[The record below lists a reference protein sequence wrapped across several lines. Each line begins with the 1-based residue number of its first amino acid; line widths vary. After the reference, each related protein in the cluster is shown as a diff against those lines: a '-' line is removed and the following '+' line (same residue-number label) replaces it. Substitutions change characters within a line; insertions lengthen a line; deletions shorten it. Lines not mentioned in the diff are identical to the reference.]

1 MAEKLSNVIGAPF
14 DRYILDQLYIRA
26 ARNSTVQ
33 RSNEE
38 VLFLANKT
46 GWARLISSVNIV
58 AGPQTQTTGN
68 AFFDIGS
75 SIKDIQSTLKFYE
88 KLGLP
93 TSTYNSPSALAKNW
107 ILQAGTSIG
116 QQGQGIKLRAGF
128 GPDGAYG
135 LGGTEEL
142 GYRPMPGLT
151 SVQVETVGRLGSLKQ
166 ANINFKVWNM
176 DQLNIVEALYFR
188 LGYSM
193 LLEWGHTQF
202 FVNPSINNGNPG
214 GTFTVATNTFGLDDP
229 FASGTNKTTIQQKI
243 AKKSKELSGNYDGML
258 GIVSNFNWSFN
269 QEGGYDCTVK
279 LIGLGSI
286 IDTVRVNQSYKMPQG
301 LIQSFKKAEQS
312 IQDEIERKRKQEQEE
327 EERRKK
333 QAEEERLKKQNEGL
347 IPVPQNP
354 DELYNAAKKTGYNG
368 LKENFFEQTTYWP
381 AYQLDPNAVNDIPD
395 FFYLSTGVDK
405 QIDNQKTFGLFSQ
418 GGGTRWAV
426 LHESYGTRF
435 GGRGSTFKIN
445 IPLLESIVGEDLK
458 SANETQK
465 QIVNKSTYRSN
476 VTKLFQTKRFNRNN
490 VSGGKLTDRVIYE
503 RKIINQNTTKAFD
516 INVTIE
522 FEGRNY
528 LPSVEQL
535 YGVLEEWTTPNAT
548 DEKNNTLYLTR
559 FDTRKGFLGG
569 LFESVSDQDLVI
581 TAESPNYVIKNVP
594 YSGARRISDEV
605 PAFADVTVWIKLQFD
620 NSALVGQIGPSI
632 SVNNP
637 TAQAS
642 EAANTGDT
650 TAAENSATNPQTDPA
665 SAYESALHVMLSY
678 IKTVALAKIVGGKYK
693 DVPVIP
699 IDIEESTKSFYQDG
713 ILKDVFSSV
722 PSLTTFNNSPFNVTY
737 YAQKG
742 FNSTLLV
749 DALSNPS
756 LFEET
761 PTVDFKKLCK
771 AYLVQYQ
778 VSNYNSDEINYP
790 VYIQLGYLLAFL
802 NNMCL
807 IYDSKQATS
816 SDRAL
821 GNPDR
826 TPYVFIDFNP
836 DTNFCLSSPQHLSVD
851 PTVCLI
857 PFQGG
862 DNGYKT
868 IFPPEVV
875 SAIPGLFTPST
886 NDFLSGQIP
895 EFKSQTGNAYQG
907 KTMNILINTDF
918 LVKTANSF
926 ATSDPEHAVNLKGF
940 LETIMV
946 EVNKS
951 LGNQNLFRVAYRD
964 DSNTVQIKDDQW
976 VPSPSG
982 ELNIL
987 VGTQQN
993 RTDTRRLG
1001 ELPIFGQKSL
1011 ARTFQFKTNVSTK
1024 LGSMIAISAQAA
1036 TGSINATDPS
1046 SFSYL
1051 NRNYQDR
1058 YKPYVVDAS
1067 TNPNAGNTGTKVT
1080 GAKPEDK
1087 TNNDLTVAEQF
1098 NTLVKS
1104 IYENFNLDLGKID
1117 AGKNYFIERISKTKS
1132 NDPVTS
1138 AAPFI
1143 PADLEITIDGIAG
1156 VLMGNAFTIP
1166 EDRLPL
1172 SLRGEDGLP
1181 KVGFV
1186 VAGLVHSIEENQW
1199 LTKIRGQMI
1208 KLRDV
1213 TSYSSVAEVNKIQG
1227 QLKRIS
1233 TATSRGLA
1241 GVGAGCSRAS
1251 STTIESA
1258 GTGFEL
1264 LKKTLT
1270 NNGLNSS
1277 TALASILAIAGG
1289 ESKWEGNKEEG
1300 FRYTET
1306 RLREVFSGLTND
1318 QVKRAVAAKTRQEF
1332 FSIVYGEYNP
1342 SRVGN
1347 RNVQDG
1353 GLYYGRGFIQL
1364 TGYGN
1369 YKKYG
1374 GLIGKDLVN
1383 NPSLASDPTIAAQI
1397 VVAYIKDRVKLDINN
1412 SNYFQTAVYAV
1423 GNPVDPEVKVGYYNC
1438 LLGKV

>member
-14 DRYILDQLYIRA
+14 DKYILDQLYIRA

-58 AGPQTQTTGN
+58 ANQQTQ
-68 AFFDIGS
+68 AA
-75 SIKDIQSTLKFYE
+75 QSVLSVLKFYE
-88 KLGLP
+88 NLGLP
-93 TSTYNSPSALAKNW
+93 TSVYNTPEALAKNW
-107 ILQAGTSIG
+107 ILEAGTSIG
-116 QQGQGIKLRAGF
+116 QQGQSIKLRSGF

-151 SVQVETVGRLGSLKQ
+151 SVQVETVGRLGSLRQ
-166 ANINFKVWNM
+166 ATISFKVWNM
-176 DQLNIVEALYFR
+176 DQLNVVEALYFR

-202 FVNPSINNGNPG
+202 FVNPSTNNGNPG

-229 FASGTNKTTIQQKI
+229 FASGTNKTTVQQKI

-286 IDTVRVNQSYKMPQG
+286 IDTIRINQSYKMPQG
-301 LIQSFKKAEQS
+301 LIESYKKAQQS
-312 IQDEIERKRKQEQEE
+312 IQDEQERKRKKAEQE
-327 EERRKK
+327 KINQQK
-333 QAEEERLKKQNEGL
+333 QAEEERIKKQNAGL
-347 IPVPQNP
+347 IPVPKNS
-354 DELYNAAKKTGYNG
+354 DELYQAAVQSGY
-368 LKENFFEQTTYWP
+368 KEPETNFFEQSTYWP
-381 AYQLDPNAVNDIPD
+381 AYQIDPNAVNTVPD
-395 FFYLSTGVDK
+395 YFYLSTGVDK
-405 QIDNQKTFGLFSQ
+405 ETDNQKTFGLFSQ

-426 LHESYGTRF
+426 LHQSYGSRF
-435 GGRGSTFKIN
+435 GGRGSTFKMN
-445 IPLLESIVGEDLK
+445 IPLFESITGEYLK
-458 SANETQK
+458 GLSDTQK
-465 QIVNKSTYRSN
+465 QIVNTSNYRSN
-476 VTKLFQTKRFNRNN
+476 VTKLFQTKQFNINN
-490 VSGGKLTDRVIYE
+490 ISTGKLSDLVLYE
-503 RKIINQNTTKAFD
+503 RKIIDEKSIKGFR
-516 INVTIE
+516 IEITIKI
-522 FEGRNY
+522 EGADY
-528 LPSVEQL
+528 LPNVEQL
-535 YGVLEEWTTPNAT
+535 YAIFESWTTPNAT
-548 DEKNNTLYLTR
+548 DEKSNLLYLTN
-559 FDTRKGFLGG
+559 FEEDKDVLRKAIYDD
-569 LFESVSDQDLVI
+569 LFI
-581 TAESPNYVIKNVP
+581 TAETPTYVIKDVP
-594 YSGARRISDEV
+594 YSGTSRVTAQTK
-605 PAFADVTVWIKLQFD
+605 PFADVKAWIEFRFD
-620 NSALVGQIGPSI
+620 NTALVGEIGPSI
-632 SVNNP
+632 PTNNP
-637 TAQAS
+637 TAQAP
-642 EAANTGDT
+642 EKANTGDT
-650 TAAENSATNPQTDPA
+650 TAADNSATNTQTDPA
-665 SAYESALHVMLSY
+665 NAYESALHVMLSY
-678 IKTVALAKIVGGKYK
+678 VKTVALAKLKNANYT
-693 DVPVIP
+693 DVPVVP
-699 IDIEESTKSFYQDG
+699 LDIVDATKSFYQDG
-713 ILKDVFSSV
+713 ILKDVFNIL
-722 PSLTTFNNSPFNVTY
+722 PALDTFNKSPFNVTY

-742 FNSTLLV
+742 FNSNLLV
-749 DALSNPS
+749 DALANQS
-756 LFEET
+756 LFTET
-761 PTVDFKKLCK
+761 PTVDFTKLCK

-778 VSNYNSDEINYP
+778 ISNYNSDETNYP
-790 VYIQLGYLLAFL
+790 VYISLGYLLAFL

-807 IYDSKQATS
+807 VYDSKQVTGT
-816 SDRAL
+816 DRTL
-821 GNPDR
+821 GNPDKA
-826 TPYVFIDFNP
+826 PYVFIDFNP
-836 DTNFCLSSPQHLSVD
+836 DTNFCLSSPQHLSID

-862 DNGYKT
+862 DEGYKK

-875 SAIPGLFTPST
+875 SSIPGLFTPST

-907 KTMNILINTDF
+907 KTMNILLNIDF
-918 LVKTANSF
+918 ITKVANSF
-926 ATSDPEHAVNLKGF
+926 ANSDSEHSVNLKGF
-940 LETIMV
+940 LEAIMV

-976 VPSPSG
+976 VPNLPG

-987 VGTQQN
+987 AGTQQS
-993 RTDTRRLG
+993 RTDVRRLG
-1001 ELPIFGQKSL
+1001 ELPVFEQKSL

-1051 NRNYQDR
+1051 NKNYQDR
-1058 YKPYVVDAS
+1058 FKPYVVDAS
-1067 TNPNAGNTGTKVT
+1067 TSPNAGKV
-1080 GAKPEDK
+1080 GNKVVEVKPNDK
-1087 TNNDLTVAEQF
+1087 TNNDLNVAEQL

-1117 AGKNYFIERISKTKS
+1117 TGKNYYIERISKTKS
-1132 NDPVTS
+1132 NDPITT

-1156 VLMGNAFTIP
+1156 ILMGNAFTIP
-1166 EDRLPL
+1166 ESRLPL
-1172 SLRGEDGLP
+1172 SLRGENGLP

-1186 VAGLVHSIEENQW
+1186 VAGLVHTIQENQW

-1208 KLRDV
+1208 KLREV
-1213 TSYSSVAEVNKIQG
+1213 SSYSSVVEVNKIQG

-1233 TATSRGLA
+1233 SSGTRELV
-1241 GVGAGCSRAS
+1241 GVGAGCTRVNSIALQN
-1251 STTIESA
+1251 A

-1264 LKKTLT
+1264 LKKILT

-1277 TALASILAIAGG
+1277 IALASILAIVGG
-1289 ESKWEGNKEEG
+1289 ESNWEGNKEED
-1300 FRYTET
+1300 FRYSAG
-1306 RLREVFSGLTND
+1306 RLAEVFPGLTAD
-1318 QVKRAVAAKTRQEF
+1318 QAQRAVAAKTRREF

-1342 SRVGN
+1342 SRIGN
-1347 RNVQDG
+1347 RNIQDG

-1374 GLIGKDLVN
+1374 DIIGRDLVN
-1383 NPSLASDPTIAAQI
+1383 NPDLAADPNIAAQI
-1397 VVAYIKDRVKLDINN
+1397 VVAYIKDRVKKDINDPT
-1412 SNYFQTAVYAV
+1412 YFQTAVYAV

-1438 LLGKV
+1438 LIGKV

>member
-26 ARNSTVQ
+26 ARNSTIQ

-46 GWARLISSVNIV
+46 GWVRLISSVNIV
-58 AGPQTQTTGN
+58 AGPQTQPTGN

-75 SIKDIQSTLKFYE
+75 SVKNIQSTLKFYE

-107 ILQAGTSIG
+107 ILEAGTSIG

-151 SVQVETVGRLGSLKQ
+151 SVQIETVGRLGSLKQ
-166 ANINFKVWNM
+166 ANISFKVWNM

-202 FVNPSINNGNPG
+202 FVNPSTSNGNPG

-229 FASGTNKTTIQQKI
+229 FASGINKTTIQQKI

-286 IDTVRVNQSYKMPQG
+286 IDTIRVNQSYKMPQG

-312 IQDEIERKRKQEQEE
+312 IQDEKERKLKQAQEE
-327 EERRKK
+327 EDRRKK
-333 QAEEERLKKQNEGL
+333 QAEEERLKKQNAGL

-354 DELYNAAKKTGYNG
+354 DQLYDAAVQTGY
-368 LKENFFEQTTYWP
+368 KEPKTNFFEQATYWP
-381 AYQLDPNAVNDIPD
+381 AYQLDPNAVNTIPD
-395 FFYLSTGVDK
+395 FFYSSTGVDK
-405 QIDNQKTFGLFSQ
+405 ETDNQKTFGLFSQ

-426 LHESYGTRF
+426 LHQSYGSRF
-435 GGRGSTFKIN
+435 GGRGSTFKMN
-445 IPLLESIVGEDLK
+445 IPLLESIVKDYLK
-458 SANETQK
+458 SVNQAQK
-465 QIVNKSTYRSN
+465 QIVSKSTYRSSI
-476 VTKLFQTKRFNRNN
+476 TKLFQTKQFNKNN
-490 VSGGKLTDRVIYE
+490 VSTGKLSDLVLYT
-503 RKIINQNTTKAFD
+503 RKIINESTTKDFR
-516 INVTIE
+516 IEVTVK
-522 FEGRNY
+522 FEGLEYIPN
-528 LPSVEQL
+528 VDQL
-535 YGVLEEWTTPNAT
+535 YAILDSWTIPDAK
-548 DEKNNTLYLTR
+548 DEKNNILYLTNFEEDR
-559 FDTRKGFLGG
+559 RLGRKDIYED
-569 LFESVSDQDLVI
+569 LFI
-581 TAESPNYVIKNVP
+581 TAESPIYTIKDVP
-594 YSGARRISDEV
+594 YSGTSRVIAETK
-605 PAFADVTVWIKLQFD
+605 PLKDVKAWIQFRFD
-620 NSALVGQIGPSI
+620 NTALVGEIGPSI
-632 SVNNP
+632 PANEP
-637 TAQAS
+637 AAQAS
-642 EAANTGDT
+642 ETANTGDT
-650 TAAENSATNPQTDPA
+650 TAAENSATNTQTDPA
-665 SAYESALHVMLSY
+665 NAYESALHVMLSY
-678 IKTVALAKIVGGKYK
+678 VKTVALAKAIDPRYK

-699 IDIEESTKSFYQDG
+699 VDIEQSTKSLYQDG
-713 ILKDVFSSV
+713 ILKDVFSPV
-722 PSLTTFNNSPFNVTY
+722 PSLTTFNSSPFNVTY

-742 FNSTLLV
+742 FNSSLLV
-749 DALSNPS
+749 NALSNLS

-761 PTVDFKKLCK
+761 PTVDFKQLCK

-778 VSNYNSDEINYP
+778 ISNYNSDETNYP
-790 VYIQLGYLLAFL
+790 VYISLGYLLAFL

-816 SDRAL
+816 GDRAL
-821 GNPDR
+821 GSPDR
-826 TPYVFIDFNP
+826 APYVFIDFNP
-836 DTNFCLSSPQHLSVD
+836 DTNFCLSSPQHLSID

-862 DNGYKT
+862 DNGYKN
-868 IFPPEVV
+868 IFPSEVV
-875 SAIPGLFTPST
+875 SSIPGLFTPST

-907 KTMNILINTDF
+907 KTMNILLNTDF
-918 LVKTANSF
+918 LIKTANSF

-946 EVNKS
+946 EINKS

-987 VGTQQN
+987 AGTQQS

-1058 YKPYVVDAS
+1058 YKPYVIDAS
-1067 TNPNAGNTGTKVT
+1067 TNPNAGNTGTKAT

-1143 PADLEITIDGIAG
+1143 PADLEITVDGIAG
-1156 VLMGNAFTIP
+1156 ILMGNAFTIP

-1186 VAGLVHSIEENQW
+1186 VAGLVHTIQDNQW

-1233 TATSRGLA
+1233 ASTSREL
-1241 GVGAGCSRAS
+1241 VGIGTGCTRAS
-1251 STTIESA
+1251 STAIEAA
-1258 GTGFEL
+1258 GSGFEL

-1277 TALASILAIAGG
+1277 IALASILAIAGG
-1289 ESKWEGNKEEG
+1289 ESRWDGSKEEDFKYSPG
-1300 FRYTET
+1300 RIA
-1306 RLREVFSGLTND
+1306 EVFPGLTAD
-1318 QVKRAVAAKTRQEF
+1318 QAQRAVAAKTRQEF

-1342 SRVGN
+1342 SRIGN

-1374 GLIGKDLVN
+1374 DLIGKDLVN
-1383 NPSLASDPTIAAQI
+1383 NPNLASNPTIAAQI

-1423 GNPVDPEVKVGYYNC
+1423 GNPVDPEVKIGYYNC